1 MAEKALEESRNQA
14 SGYKGELEVARNEAV
29 QLSSELRGLKVKVD
43 ELEVALNETSG
54 ESSTLSIDLAGFK
67 SKLAMVEE
75 ALEQAR
81 TQSSEYEGELAR
93 AREALENEANE
104 KRSMEEKFSKMCEE
118 LSQQGMQ
125 ASEEG
130 GRLEREAEGDGKEMA
145 AGGTVL
151 GNPNYDRSRQL
162 ECDVIW
168 VKKGK

>member
-1 MAEKALEESRNQA
+1 MQA
-14 SGYKGELEVARNEAV
+14 SQEVDRLQGELQKSRT
-29 QLSSELRGLKVKVD
+29 
-43 ELEVALNETSG
+43 ALDKANG
-54 ESSTLSIDLAGFK
+54 ESSLLSIDLAGFK

-125 ASEEG
+125 ASQEVDRLQGELQAAQAALDSASGESSTLSIDLAGFKSKLAG
-130 GRLEREAEGDGKEMA
+130 GRG
-145 AGGTVL
+145 
-151 GNPNYDRSRQL
+151 SS
-162 ECDVIW
+162 
-168 VKKGK
+168 